1 MDKLKINDV
10 VIDFLSHNLGES
22 KLFGPI
28 NSMVI
33 RPGLIPKN
41 YDLKSEMNIFFLC
54 LDSEIISE
62 ISDYEKIIYFTPEF
76 YLKLMNYFS
85 LKFDDLCPCVI
96 NWIESHTEI
105 SELKICRTL
114 TSVDFNYNKKYIL

>member
-85 LKFDDLCPCVI
+85 LKC
-96 NWIESHTEI
+96 SGT
-105 SELKICRTL
+105 CRHQ
-114 TSVDFNYNKKYIL
+114 